1 MVKKENEIKTLA
13 IQEDTNKKLDDI
25 LKFLRIS
32 IAYSELASS
41 QRNNESKNFTYISS
55 NNSFVLELITIIAIM
70 ITVCILI
77 FEISNSYIPLLIILI
92 LLILLLIKLIQDSR
106 KLKDLLKITK
116 TSSEEEIKNI
126 DDIISRLN
134 RDMGNV

>member
-92 LLILLLIKLIQDSR
+92 LLILLLIKLIVY
-106 KLKDLLKITK
+106 LVYN
-116 TSSEEEIKNI
+116 IKW
-126 DDIISRLN
+126 R
-134 RDMGNV
+134 